1 MMKKNLIVLLILVSN
16 ICASGG
22 LVGSAYEYGTN
33 ARSIALSKAMISS
46 YNRGNNA
53 FSNPSLLGAVKQKEY
68 SFSYFSLSLDRF
80 MHTISISLPIP
91 DEQAA
96 LGISFF
102 VTGVEDIP
110 MTEVQPDDYLQMGY
124 YDTYEGYFMCSFGAK
139 FTDRLSLGIN
149 FRFLQN
155 EIAKDY
161 GASGLGSDFGM
172 LFEFSGD
179 SKLGFTINNLYS
191 KYSWDFNRN
200 GTNYEYDEKFYRT
213 FALGFSSNIFNDI
226 LFLSQIEYIS
236 DIKEYSYRVGFEKE
250 ILFSKNYPIKIRS
263 GVNYKNDLFNPSFGL
278 GYTMDSY
285 KNFNIDFDYAF
296 DVRTIGNG
304 FNHLFTLTFYKK

>member
-1 MMKKNLIVLLILVSN
+1 MMKKILIVLLILVSN

-53 FSNPSLLGAVKQKEY
+53 FSNPSLLGTVKQKEY
-68 SFSYFSLSLDRF
+68 SFSHFSLSLDRF

-91 DEQAA
+91 DEQATI
-96 LGISFF
+96 GVSFF

-110 MTEVQPDDYLQMGY
+110 MTEDQPDDYLQMGY
-124 YDTYEGYFMCSFGAK
+124 YDTYEGYLMCSFGAK
-139 FTDRLSLGIN
+139 FTDQLSLGIN
-149 FRFLQN
+149 FRFMKN
-155 EIAKDY
+155 EIADNY
-161 GASGLGSDFGM
+161 SASGLGTDFGM
-172 LFEFSGD
+172 LFEFQGD

-191 KYSWDFNRN
+191 KYSWDFTHN

-213 FALGFSSNIFNDI
+213 FALGYSTNIFNDF

-236 DIKEYSYRVGFEKE
+236 DINRYNYRIGFEKE
-250 ILFSKNYPIKIRS
+250 ILFNANYPIKLRS
-263 GVNYKNDLFNPSFGL
+263 GVSYKNDLFNPSCGL
-278 GYTMDSY
+278 GYTLDSND
-285 KNFNIDFDYAF
+285 KFNIDIDYAF
-296 DVRTIGNG
+296 DTRTIGNG